1 MKKLIFLII
10 TLTIF
15 SNVSYPSFPMSENVQ
30 TEVMET
36 IEIPTYGNSQSIWGV
51 LSLSLSV
58 IGIILLFTPALGTG
72 LILHLL
78 AIIFGAI
85 GFNKNLKG
93 LAISGFVLSLISLL
107 VLILYTFILI
117 LSGGGVGAA
126 FGG

>member
-1 MKKLIFLII
+1 
-10 TLTIF
+10 
-15 SNVSYPSFPMSENVQ
+15 
-30 TEVMET
+30 
-36 IEIPTYGNSQSIWGV
+36 
-51 LSLSLSV
+51 LSLSV

-107 VLILYTFILI
+107 VLVLYIMLLF
-117 LSGGGVGAA
+117 LSAGALGGA